1 MYYIVVFILGLVVGS
16 FVNVVAYRVPLGKSI
31 SKGRSKC
38 PKCNIQIAWYDL
50 VPVLSFFLL
59 SARCRNCRAKISWL
73 YSLGE
78 FLSGLIFLLSFYS
91 FQSYGLVYWLF
102 TAFILE
108 ILLTLFLTDFQYL
121 ILPDIIILIGV
132 IGAVVYGIFEKI
144 GFIKNN
150 YNILSID
157 NLVSAVSFSSILYLL
172 WLGSKGKW
180 IGLGDAKLAGLIGLL
195 FGYIVGLSILYVAVI
210 IGGIVGLTLLIIFK
224 ANRKT
229 KLPLG
234 SFISLSAAG
243 YIFTGFEIFEKLRFD
258 VIFKILQ

>member
-1 MYYIVVFILGLVVGS
+1 MYYIIVFILGLVVGS
-16 FVNVVAYRVPLGKSI
+16 FINVVACRVPLGKSI

-38 PKCNIQIAWYDL
+38 PDCNIQIVWYDL
-50 VPVLSFFLL
+50 IPVLSFFLL

-73 YSLGE
+73 YPLGE
-78 FLSGLIFLLSFYS
+78 FLSGLIFLLSFYF
-91 FQSYGLVYWLF
+91 FQSYGLAYWLF

-121 ILPDIIILIGV
+121 ILPDIIILVGV
-132 IGAVVYGIFEKI
+132 LGAVVYGIFEKI

-157 NLVSAVSFSSILYLL
+157 NLVGAVAFSSILYFL
-172 WLGSKGKW
+172 WFGSKGKW
-180 IGLGDAKLAGLIGLL
+180 IGLGDAKLAGFIGLL
-195 FGYIVGLSILYVAVI
+195 FGYLGGLLILYVAVI
-210 IGGIVGLTLLIIFK
+210 IGGIVGLTLLTIFK
-224 ANRKT
+224 VDRKT

-243 YIFTGFEIFEKLRFD
+243 YVFTSFEMFEKLKFD
-258 VIFKILQ
+258 VIFKIFQ